1 MGEPVAAVTSPARRP
16 SPPPLPPWQRGAL
29 WRALAVGLWALVLL
43 RSAADGRLDL
53 LLRAAF
59 HPLVAVAGLL
69 LLALA
74 GLQLSVALGDPQGR
88 AEPLRRPTVGGLL
101 ATALVAALV
110 LALPPAP
117 SFADLAGQRPRDE
130 TGADT
135 LTFVLPP
142 AERSLTDW
150 VRLLRS
156 QPDPALHENDPVRI
170 SGFVLP
176 MPDGPPQLA
185 RLLVRCCL
193 ADATPVGLPVRWPPG
208 PVPRADQWLAIEGRM
223 ERQPIPG
230 GDRLVVVAE
239 TVRPIPR
246 PARPLEP

>member
-1 MGEPVAAVTSPARRP
+1 MTSPGRRP
-16 SPPPLPPWQRGAL
+16 GPSALPPWRRGAL
-29 WRALAVGLWALVLL
+29 WRSLALGLWALVLL

-59 HPLVAVAGLL
+59 HPLVTAAGLL
-69 LLALA
+69 LLILA
-74 GLQLSVALGDPQGR
+74 GLQLTVALGDPLGR
-88 AEPLRRPTVGGLL
+88 TEPIGRGTAAGLA
-101 ATALVAALV
+101 ATALVTALV

-130 TGADT
+130 SGADT
-135 LTFVLPP
+135 LTFLLPP

-156 QPDPALHENDPVRI
+156 QPDPALHENNPVRI

-208 PVPRADQWLAIEGRM
+208 PPPRADQWLAIEGRM
-223 ERQPIPG
+223 ERQLAPG
-230 GDRLVVVAE
+230 GERLVVVPE